1 MTAPIPLYVYQYAMR
16 SCICAILPY
25 IILSMSILADFDR
38 IDRAILSLL
47 AQDARITN
55 KDLAERVGLSQSACL
70 ERVRRLTDRGAIRGA
85 HADVDP
91 TAFGIGV
98 QALVSVQ
105 LKRHTRTAVARF
117 EERAI
122 ALPQVVAL
130 YHVTG
135 GTDYLAHAVAQ
146 DMEHLR
152 DFTLDA
158 ITSLPEVARVETS
171 LLFRSTTKSVWPDL
185 TDES

>member
-1 MTAPIPLYVYQYAMR
+1 
-16 SCICAILPY
+16 
-25 IILSMSILADFDR
+25 MSTPTDFDR
-38 IDRAILSLL
+38 IDRDILTLL
-47 AQDARITN
+47 AKDARMTN
-55 KDLAERVGLSQSACL
+55 KDLANAVGLSQSACL
-70 ERVRRLTDRGAIRGA
+70 ERVRRLNERGTIRGM

-91 TAFGIGV
+91 DAFGIGV
-98 QALVSVQ
+98 QALVAVQ
-105 LKRHTRTAVARF
+105 LKRHTRSAVARF
-117 EERAI
+117 EERAL

-171 LLFRSTTKSVWPDL
+171 LLFRTMKKSTWPDL
-185 TDES
+185 TEAP